1 MEQTTILIVDDDRA
15 LRTSVCR
22 ALELEGYATIEASD
36 GEAALWQVINKDPQL
51 VVLDLGLPGI
61 GGLAVCQSI
70 RSRGYDLPIL
80 VLTAR
85 SEVQDRVEGLDAGAD
100 DFMTKPFA
108 LDELFARVRA
118 LLRRH
123 RAVEPESVD
132 HSGTPKRLVLADLE
146 IDQAARRVWR
156 GGTEIELT
164 KTEFDLLEF
173 LVVNEGVALSRST
186 IYQQIWGYDFGQDSK
201 TLAVYIGY
209 LRSKIEADGS
219 PMLIHTVRGVG
230 YCARER

>member
-1 MEQTTILIVDDDRA
+1 VEQTTILIVDDDRA

-118 LLRRH
+118 LLRR
-123 RAVEPESVD
+123 RSTTPAPQNASSSQILRSTKLLDACGAVA
-132 HSGTPKRLVLADLE
+132 KRL
-146 IDQAARRVWR
+146 
-156 GGTEIELT
+156 
-164 KTEFDLLEF
+164 
-173 LVVNEGVALSRST
+173 N
-186 IYQQIWGYDFGQDSK
+186 
-201 TLAVYIGY
+201 
-209 LRSKIEADGS
+209 
-219 PMLIHTVRGVG
+219 
-230 YCARER
+230 

>member
-1 MEQTTILIVDDDRA
+1 VEQTTILIVDDDRA

-85 SEVQDRVEGLDAGAD
+85 SEVQDRVEGLDAP
-100 DFMTKPFA
+100 MT
-108 LDELFARVRA
+108 
-118 LLRRH
+118 
-123 RAVEPESVD
+123 S
-132 HSGTPKRLVLADLE
+132 
-146 IDQAARRVWR
+146 
-156 GGTEIELT
+156 
-164 KTEFDLLEF
+164 
-173 LVVNEGVALSRST
+173 
-186 IYQQIWGYDFGQDSK
+186 
-201 TLAVYIGY
+201 
-209 LRSKIEADGS
+209 
-219 PMLIHTVRGVG
+219 
-230 YCARER
+230 

>member
-1 MEQTTILIVDDDRA
+1 VEQTTILIVDDDRA

-22 ALELEGYATIEASD
+22 ALEPEGYATIEASD

-123 RAVEPESVD
+123 RAVEAEATEPGS
-132 HSGTPKRLVLADLE
+132 PPQRLTLADLE

-156 GGTEIELT
+156 AGQEIELT

-173 LVVNEGVALSRST
+173 LVVNDGVALSRST

-209 LRSKIEADGS
+209 LRSKIEVDGALT
-219 PMLIHTVRGVG
+219 LIHTVRGVG
-230 YCARER
+230 YCARAQ

>member
-22 ALELEGYATIEASD
+22 ALELEGYETIEASD

-85 SEVQDRVEGLDAGAD
+85 SEVQDRVDGLDAGAD

-123 RAVEPESVD
+123 RAAEHEVAD
-132 HSGTPKRLVLADLE
+132 HGGAPKRLVLADLE

-219 PMLIHTVRGVG
+219 PALIHTVRGVG